1 MGHPVAVRGDYTS
14 GQLRALA
21 TRCRNA
27 DQVRRLLSIA
37 AVVDGAS
44 RAAAAKIGGMDRQTL
59 RDWVHR
65 FNEGGPEGLINHRA
79 PGAAAKLSAAQKA
92 QLAALAGLRSGAVD
106 PRGVRHLGLG

>member
-1 MGHPVAVRGDYTS
+1 
-14 GQLRALA
+14 LA
-21 TRCRNA
+21 RRCRNA
-27 DQVRRLLSIA
+27 DQPRRPLSIA

-44 RAAAAKIGGMDRQTL
+44 RAAAAKIGGMDRQML

-92 QLAALAGLRSGAVD
+92 QLAALVE
-106 PRGVRHLGLG
+106 